1 MFLME
6 TLVDSTKVEI
16 IREMLLYEGS
26 YVINN
31 EGHSGGLIM
40 LWKEQ
45 RSGKVNG
52 SLRNHFDTDV
62 TMTGNAP

>member
-45 RSGKVNG
+45 RSGKVIG
-52 SLRNHFDTDV
+52 SLEIILI
-62 TMTGNAP
+62 